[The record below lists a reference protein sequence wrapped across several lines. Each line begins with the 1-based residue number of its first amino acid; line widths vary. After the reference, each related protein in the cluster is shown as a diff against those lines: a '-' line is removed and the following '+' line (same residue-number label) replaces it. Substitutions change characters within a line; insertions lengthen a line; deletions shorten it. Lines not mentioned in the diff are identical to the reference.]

1 MKTLDRETD
10 AVRNPFLKEV
20 DALRGNFLRG
30 IVEGRAKEEAM
41 RGTKI
46 KLGM

>member
-1 MKTLDRETD
+1 MRTLDREMD
-10 AVRNPFLKEV
+10 AVRNPFLKEE
-20 DALRGNFLRG
+20 DALRGNFLRE

-41 RGTKI
+41 TGMKI